1 MGMFHMRWGRGKS
14 IPVHCPRDKTGCAD
28 LYKHSGL
35 FNFEP
40 FKKIFTPVIVN
51 SHQPQLTV
59 TALPLNHSKETL
71 GFGIEA
77 DGNKLA
83 YLCDTKGLPV
93 ETLRFLIQWR
103 PDAIIIDCTF
113 APDSPDETSNHN
125 SYTDVL
131 DIREKLLQHEVAPTF
146 WLTHIGHDMDEFL
159 INEWSI
165 LPSNVFVA
173 EDNKSFEL
181 NSMQSSARLAEAY
194 S

>member
-1 MGMFHMRWGRGKS
+1 
-14 IPVHCPRDKTGCAD
+14 
-28 LYKHSGL
+28 
-35 FNFEP
+35 
-40 FKKIFTPVIVN
+40 
-51 SHQPQLTV
+51 V